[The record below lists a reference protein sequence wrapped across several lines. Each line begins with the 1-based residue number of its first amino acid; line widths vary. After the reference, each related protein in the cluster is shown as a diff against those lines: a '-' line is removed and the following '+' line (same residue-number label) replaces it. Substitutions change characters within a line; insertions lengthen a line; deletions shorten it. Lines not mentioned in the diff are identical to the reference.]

1 MDKEKIISRNNYFI
15 DFLNEAV
22 SDLDVMDNTSLVKAL
37 QKINALIF
45 SEYCMNRQADPDDKK
60 ELRIYARIYTDIV
73 AAGLCDFISTEDPF
87 NVGDTI

>member
-1 MDKEKIISRNNYFI
+1 MANETIISRNNYFI

-45 SEYCMNRQADPDDKK
+45 SEYCMNRQVDPDDKK

-73 AAGLCDFISTEDPF
+73 AAGLCDFIATEDPF

>member
-1 MDKEKIISRNNYFI
+1 MDKEKIINRNNYFI

-37 QKINALIF
+37 RKINALIF

-73 AAGLCDFISTEDPF
+73 AAGLCDLIAAEDPLT
-87 NVGDTI
+87 GGYTL